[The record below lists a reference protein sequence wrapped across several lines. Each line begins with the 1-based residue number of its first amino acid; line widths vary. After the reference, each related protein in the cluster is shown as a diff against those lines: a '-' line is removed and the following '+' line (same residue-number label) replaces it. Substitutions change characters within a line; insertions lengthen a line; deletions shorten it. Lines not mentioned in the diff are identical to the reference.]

1 LEQMRIS
8 SYCGGFTLYEVMI
21 SITAVGIISGL
32 ITVSLL
38 PLVDRSE
45 FVNTADQF
53 KDTLRQAK
61 WLALTKRKSHQ
72 INSDSGFL
80 MLQKKSAGSYQTVSQ
95 EKIPEEISVSANRWP
110 SFSAFGF
117 ASGVSIVF
125 ENEDYSTKVVVSQI
139 GRIRQTAVERK

>member
-1 LEQMRIS
+1 MRIS
-8 SYCGGFTLYEVMI
+8 SYCSGFTLSEVLI
-21 SITAVGIISGL
+21 SINAVEIISGL
-32 ITVSLL
+32 ISVSLL
-38 PLVDRSE
+38 PLLDRSE

-61 WLALTKRKSHQ
+61 WLALTKRKSHR

-80 MLQKKSAGSYQTVSQ
+80 MLQKKSAGRYQTVSQ

-117 ASGVSIVF
+117 ASGGSIVIK
-125 ENEDYSTKVVVSQI
+125 NEGYSTKVFISPV
-139 GRIRQTAVERK
+139 GRIRQTTVERN

>member
-1 LEQMRIS
+1 MRIS
-8 SYCGGFTLYEVMI
+8 NYSGGFTLYEVMI

-32 ITVSLL
+32 LSVSLL
-38 PLVDRSE
+38 PLLDRSE
-45 FVNTADQF
+45 FINTADQF

-61 WLALTKRKSHQ
+61 WLALTKRKSHR
-72 INSDSGFL
+72 IKSDSGFL

-95 EKIPEEISVSANRWP
+95 EKIPEEISISANRWP

-117 ASGVSIVF
+117 ASGGSIVL
-125 ENEDYSTKVVVSQI
+125 ENEDYSTKVVVSPI

>member
-1 LEQMRIS
+1 MEQMRIS

-38 PLVDRSE
+38 PLLDRSE

-61 WLALTKRKSHQ
+61 WLALTKRKSHR

-95 EKIPEEISVSANRWP
+95 EKIPEEISVSSNRWP
-110 SFSAFGF
+110 SFSSFGF
-117 ASGVSIVF
+117 ASGGSKVIKK
-125 ENEDYSTKVVVSQI
+125 EDYSIKVVFSTI
-139 GRIRQTAVERK
+139 CRIHQTAVVRK

>member
-1 LEQMRIS
+1 MEQMRIN
-8 SYCGGFTLYEVMI
+8 SYCDGFTLYEITI

-38 PLVDRSE
+38 PLLDRSE
-45 FVNTADQF
+45 FVNTAYQF

-61 WLALTKRKSHQ
+61 WLALTKRKSHRT
-72 INSDSGFL
+72 NSESGFL
-80 MLQKKSAGSYQTVSQ
+80 KLQKKSAGSYQTVSQ
-95 EKIPEEISVSANRWP
+95 GKIPEEISVSANRWP

-117 ASGVSIVF
+117 ASGGSIVI
-125 ENEDYSTKVVVSQI
+125 ENEDYSIKVVVSPI